1 MIYKLLVIAK
11 NTFIET
17 LRQPIY
23 AVIIVAAM
31 LMFVISPSL
40 SMYTIGEN
48 DDNRLLREI
57 GLSTLFLSGLFVA
70 IFSAS
75 GAIGKEIEDKTV
87 ATVLTKPVQRPT
99 FIVGKFLGLAAG
111 LALAEYLCT
120 LAMMLTIRNGVL
132 ESAND
137 RSDYTVLTVVGLTVL
152 GTLILSAFLNYFYD
166 WKFTATGIVLAT
178 IFSTIGMVF
187 LYFFDRDWKLNPSNN
202 GFTSFEA
209 YAALLLFMGALTI
222 LSVAVALS
230 TRFNI
235 VVTLAACIGVFML
248 GLISDY
254 IYGQI
259 AGSHSWAII
268 GRAIVPSLQV
278 FWVSDAILEGT
289 KVTLGYVAAVGLY
302 SASYVTAML
311 LIAIG
316 LFQRRQI
323 G

>member
-11 NTFIET
+11 NTFVET

-31 LMFVISPSL
+31 LMFVISPSI
-40 SMYTIGEN
+40 SMYTIAEN

-57 GLSTLFLSGLFVA
+57 GLSTLFLSGLFIA
-70 IFSAS
+70 IFAAS

-87 ATVLTKPVQRPT
+87 ATVLTKPVQRPI
-99 FIVGKFLGLAAG
+99 FIIGKFLGLTASLG
-111 LALAEYLCT
+111 LAQYLCAI
-120 LAMMLTIRNGVL
+120 AMMLSIRNGVP
-132 ESAND
+132 ESAT
-137 RSDYTVLTVVGLTVL
+137 SHGDYPVWVVAGAVAL
-152 GTLILSAFLNYFYD
+152 GTLLISALLNYFYD
-166 WKFTATGIVLAT
+166 WKFSATGIVVATILAT
-178 IFSTIGMVF
+178 CGMVF
-187 LYFFDRDWKLNPSNN
+187 LFFIDHDWKFDPANN
-202 GFTSFEA
+202 GFTSFDVN
-209 YAALLLFMGALTI
+209 AAILLFMGAMTI

-235 VVTLAACIGVFML
+235 VVTLCSCIGIFML

-254 IYGQI
+254 IYGQL
-259 AGSHSWAII
+259 AGVHQWAIF
-268 GRAIVPSLQV
+268 GRALVPSLQV

-289 KVTLGYVAAVGLY
+289 TVTLGYVASVGIY
-302 SASYVTAML
+302 TACYVGAML

-316 LFQRRQI
+316 LFQKRQI